1 MLSICPNPKCR
12 SHIIENMLEEEGLT
26 VKPGSRKLE
35 RADGRNHQVMFQ
47 KFGRSLEIK
56 EDYMEGDLW
65 TGKSEWLEN
74 AIAKSQWQSV
84 LAFAL
89 VGGESN
95 VPRFFRVMIPA
106 LQENYGF
113 TDDDLVFFREHLVA
127 DEVHGDIGATLL
139 AECAQTSM
147 EKETILEAV
156 KIGARSWWLLHELC
170 DREMRKQMT
179 ASQTQ

>member
-1 MLSICPNPKCR
+1 
-12 SHIIENMLEEEGLT
+12 MLEEEGL
-26 VKPGSRKLE
+26 VAKPGSRKLE
-35 RADGRNHQVMFQ
+35 RADERNHQAMFQ

-170 DREMRKQMT
+170 DREMRKQMA
-179 ASQTQ
+179 ASPTR